1 MRKSVISSLVTTI
14 VAQAIGRLVA
24 AGVAL
29 RTLLNHTS
37 TRERQCNWHD
47 AQQALEQHYAY
58 GPFGSQGMPGSSW
71 MPGNCGNQT
80 VVAMLWQGLKRPA
93 KRANALCPA
102 YAAIARVASKG

>member
-1 MRKSVISSLVTTI
+1 MRKSVISSLVATI

-37 TRERQCNWHD
+37 MRERQCNWHD
-47 AQQALEQHYAY
+47 AHQALEQHYAH
-58 GPFGSQGMPGSSW
+58 GPLGSQAMPCSSRMPGH
-71 MPGNCGNQT
+71 CGNQ
-80 VVAMLWQGLKRPA
+80 VVAMLWQGLKRPE
-93 KRANALCPA
+93 KRAFALCPA